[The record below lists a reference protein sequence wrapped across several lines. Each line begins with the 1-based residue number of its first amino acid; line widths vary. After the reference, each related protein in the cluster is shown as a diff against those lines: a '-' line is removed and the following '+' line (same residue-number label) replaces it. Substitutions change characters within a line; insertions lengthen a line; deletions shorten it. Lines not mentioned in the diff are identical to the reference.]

1 MDFYSII
8 HAVRYLKISDWDVTL
23 LVTSKI
29 FIEFFL
35 VMPSSKFIILHI
47 TMLDDVLSPMRLCL
61 YIYLGYDNVYIYF
74 WDVTISILYIYL
86 GCHNIYVF
94 IHDMTMSIYI

>member
-74 WDVTISILYIYL
+74 WDVTISILYIY
-86 GCHNIYVF
+86 I
-94 IHDMTMSIYI
+94 